1 MDYLTE
7 LENQIKDQ
15 RDLKEIAS
23 MKEIMFKAVEQHVT
37 MCDDLVEDLVDGL
50 VESEESIK
58 ASQRLLGIE
67 MDFSIEVTPESKMLL
82 DDYNSR

>member
-23 MKEIMFKAVEQHVT
+23 MKEIMFKAVE
-37 MCDDLVEDLVDGL
+37 
-50 VESEESIK
+50 
-58 ASQRLLGIE
+58 
-67 MDFSIEVTPESKMLL
+67 
-82 DDYNSR
+82 

>member
-58 ASQRLLGIE
+58 AS
-67 MDFSIEVTPESKMLL
+67 
-82 DDYNSR
+82 